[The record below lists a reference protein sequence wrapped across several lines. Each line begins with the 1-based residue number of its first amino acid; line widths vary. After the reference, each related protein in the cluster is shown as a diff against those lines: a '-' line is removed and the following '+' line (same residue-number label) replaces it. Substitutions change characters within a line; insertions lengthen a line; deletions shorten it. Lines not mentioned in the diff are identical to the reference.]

1 MGPKIVSHGP
11 YANGP
16 FPTLSR
22 PNQGDLRGNGHLLFG
37 GIVEEDG
44 LGKRRENQATH
55 PEPILGHLQ
64 APKSPI
70 PKPPERVG
78 KGIRKAYK

>member
-44 LGKRRENQATH
+44 LGKA
-55 PEPILGHLQ
+55 
-64 APKSPI
+64 A
-70 PKPPERVG
+70 
-78 KGIRKAYK
+78 